1 MDTTASYLCLRDLA
15 LQPQSKSILPS
26 PSFYSLVS
34 RVDNI
39 QGLVLYSFAVALALI
54 FNQYVNPIALTKL
67 KWHC

>member
-1 MDTTASYLCLRDLA
+1 MDATASHLCLRDLA
-15 LQPQSKSILPS
+15 LQPQSESILPS
-26 PSFYSLVS
+26 LLFHSCDSH
-34 RVDNI
+34 VDNI